1 MELMKC
7 DEGLQPSTCAETN
20 VEGLVPSIP
29 AKGRDNLAPQGRVAN
44 RRRIEIEMR
53 LEACRDGI
61 ASGFIEMGR
70 WLNRAKEE
78 AVVPH
83 GEWTAWVEGHAGVN
97 ERTAQRIMRAA
108 RELPEGS
115 PLERLGIAKV
125 DALLRLPEADRE
137 RAASLMDAENLSAR
151 EVSRRV
157 DQLQGKTAEPPANGP
172 AAGGEEDQRRRIA
185 RLEATNQLQVEKLS
199 ELRAKLAKEQESAQA
214 ANDMARRAEAH
225 VAELMEENG
234 RLRSAPRNP
243 EASDAEKAL
252 RAKLAAAEAESD
264 RLAEELDR
272 MKLAS
277 AKAEIDGGMDATRI
291 LSDIG
296 GFCAIVGQIPARI
309 REGKLVIRRSEAN
322 LVAGRVAVVAAW
334 CDAMYSVLGN
344 SPCKGGAEDGQK

>member
-1 MELMKC
+1 MELMKHV
-7 DEGLQPSTCAETN
+7 EGLESSAQAGGLDAETN
-20 VEGLVPSIP
+20 S
-29 AKGRDNLAPQGRVAN
+29 

-157 DQLQGKTAEPPANGP
+157 DQLQGKTAEPPANGD
-172 AAGGEEDQRRRIA
+172 EDQRRRIA

-234 RLRSAPRNP
+234 RLRNRPRAPERSA
-243 EASDAEKAL
+243 EEEAL

-334 CDAMYSVLGN
+334 CDAMYSVLG
-344 SPCKGGAEDGQK
+344 GADDGQK

>member
-1 MELMKC
+1 MELMKH
-7 DEGLQPSTCAETN
+7 
-20 VEGLVPSIP
+20 VEGLESSAQAGGLDI
-29 AKGRDNLAPQGRVAN
+29 AN

-157 DQLQGKTAEPPANGP
+157 DQLQGKTAEPLANGNSP
-172 AAGGEEDQRRRIA
+172 QCGEIVPGSAGDRGPKPSTCNGDEDQRRRIA

-234 RLRSAPRNP
+234 RLRNRPRAPERSA
-243 EASDAEKAL
+243 EEEAL

-344 SPCKGGAEDGQK
+344 SPRKGGAEDGQK

>member
-185 RLEATNQLQVEKLS
+185 RLEAANQLQVEKLS

-277 AKAEIDGGMDATRI
+277 AKAEMDGGMDATRI

-296 GFCAIVGQIPARI
+296 GFCAVVGQLPARI
-309 REGKLVIRRSEAN
+309 REGRISLSRADAE

-334 CDAMYSVLGN
+334 CDAMQRTLG
-344 SPCKGGAEDGQK
+344 GLRDEQ